1 MNNKK
6 NQSNL
11 TTSWSDV
18 ASWYDQYV
26 GQDGSPFH
34 QEVILPGVEKLL
46 RIPKSSSTPFTIL
59 DLACGQGVLQRFFPQ
74 PHVKHVGIDVSESLI
89 ALAKK
94 RSLDER
100 HRYVQGDATL
110 LIHDDGSLNY
120 GLVDASFDAVTI
132 LLAIQNM
139 SPLSAVWKG
148 VKRLLK
154 PEGKCI
160 IVMMHPS
167 FRIPKASS
175 WQWNDK
181 EKRQERTLWSYLSSH
196 EIPITSNPGK
206 GLESTTTTHFHRPL
220 QAYVNTLG
228 NAGLWIDHLEEW
240 VSHVPEQ
247 TGMKSEALLQAKKEF
262 PMFLALVA
270 RNVVSR

>member
-6 NQSNL
+6 SESKH

-46 RIPKSSSTPFTIL
+46 RIPKDPITPFTLL
-59 DLACGQGVLQRFFPQ
+59 DLACGQGVLQRYLQ
-74 PHVKHVGIDVSESLI
+74 HPHVHHVGMDISESLI
-89 ALAKK
+89 SLAKK
-94 RSLDER
+94 RSLDAR
-100 HRYVQGDATL
+100 HRYVHGDATM
-110 LIHDDGSLNY
+110 LINHDGSLNY
-120 GLVDASFDAVTI
+120 GFQDATFDAVTI
-132 LLAIQNM
+132 LLAIQNI
-139 SPLSAVWKG
+139 SPLSALWKG
-148 VKRLLK
+148 IKRLLK
-154 PEGKCI
+154 PDGKCI

-181 EKRQERTLWSYLSSH
+181 EKRQERIVWSYLSSH
-196 EIPITSNPGK
+196 EIPITSNPGNA
-206 GLESTTTTHFHRPL
+206 LESTTTIHFHRPL

-228 NAGLWIDHLEEW
+228 NAGLLIDHLEEW
-240 VSHVPEQ
+240 VSHVAEQ
-247 TGMKSEALLQAKKEF
+247 TGVKSDALLHAKKEF

-270 RNVVSR
+270 RNVAPR